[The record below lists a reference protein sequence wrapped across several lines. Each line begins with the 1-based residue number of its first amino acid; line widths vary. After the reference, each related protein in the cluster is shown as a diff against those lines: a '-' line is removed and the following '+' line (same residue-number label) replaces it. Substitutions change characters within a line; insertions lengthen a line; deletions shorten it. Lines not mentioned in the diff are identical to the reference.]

1 MTRHVLAA
9 LVCLVTL
16 GFGGAALAQSYFP
29 PRASAV
35 YGVGCYWHRGHQYCN
50 RYCYRE
56 IDGHHYCQR
65 RLRDAG
71 TQAPPPV
78 GVDARGSPVYRQGRP
93 YR

>member
-1 MTRHVLAA
+1 MTRHVRCGARLSCHAGGRRGRTSA
-9 LVCLVTL
+9 ILFSPARQCRLRR
-16 GFGGAALAQSYFP
+16 GAATGTA
-29 PRASAV
+29 AT
-35 YGVGCYWHRGHQYCN
+35 QYCN

-65 RLRDAG
+65 RLREAG

-93 YR
+93 